1 MGCVGTDPTK
11 ADHDFDDEDDQQPES
26 DRSPGAMISRLRSWA
41 GHRPSTWH
49 HRGALADLDLLDP
62 SITDTEAVQVAARLL
77 HLRARDDDP
86 ITRPMI
92 GRAIAEHVYLD
103 PSVPVQDSD
112 IDLVVTQ
119 LASSGYPLPPAV
131 R

>member
-1 MGCVGTDPTK
+1 VGSVGTDPTETEHESEHQGDP
-11 ADHDFDDEDDQQPES
+11 APDQ
-26 DRSPGAMISRLRSWA
+26 MIGRLRSWA
-41 GHRPSTWH
+41 ARRPSSWYR
-49 HRGALADLDLLDP
+49 RGALADLDLLDP

-103 PSVPVQDSD
+103 PSVPIHASD
-112 IDLVVTQ
+112 IDLVVSQ
-119 LASSGYPLPPAV
+119 LASSGYPLPPTE

>member
-1 MGCVGTDPTK
+1 MGSVGIDPTET
-11 ADHDFDDEDDQQPES
+11 DHES
-26 DRSPGAMISRLRSWA
+26 EHEGDPAPDLMVDRLRSWA
-41 GHRPSTWH
+41 RRRPSTWQR
-49 HRGALADLDLLDP
+49 RGALADLDLLDP

-103 PSVPVQDSD
+103 PSVPVQDTD
-112 IDLVVTQ
+112 IALVITQ
-119 LASSGYPLPPAV
+119 LAASGYRLPADEN
-131 R
+131 